1 MNDHSKTLRL
11 TRLALLAAI
20 VLVLAYTPL
29 GYIHI
34 GPLAITPIMIP
45 VTVGAI
51 LLGPTEG
58 AILGGIFGLTSF
70 STCFGSDA
78 FGTMLMSIN
87 PVFTFLTC
95 VPTRVLAGWLP
106 AVIFKALYRKEQPLR
121 ANTAFGV
128 AALAGP
134 VLNTVFF
141 MGALVLFFYRTDYIQ
156 GFVTALGAANPLLF
170 TTQTRVFRRRRAR
183 AIFFRGIFDNPAALR
198 PELVWEFFQ
207 GVNNV
212 GGPASCQSMPET
224 FSAMRRAQYAAWSPE
239 AVASW
244 YDDLFTYERMGA
256 NPLAFKY
263 GYMMEA
269 THPDEFDRIKDMLP
283 DVSPEKRSLIDRA
296 LLVQVGVYFLFPLV
310 VAVAHAAV
318 ALSVVND
325 IVALLTG
332 YQIGT
337 ALVGTVCFVVVLY
350 GGYFLVTYLTS
361 RSMVAR
367 SGGGAPSRA

>member
-1 MNDHSKTLRL
+1 MNNHSKTLRL

-51 LLGPTEG
+51 LLGPAEG

-106 AVIFKALYRKEQPLR
+106 ALIFKALHRKDQPLR
-121 ANTAFGV
+121 ANAAFGA

-156 GFVTALGAANPLLF
+156 GFVTALGAANPL
-170 TTQTRVFRRRRAR
+170 VFEIGR
-183 AIFFRGIFDNPAALR
+183 
-198 PELVWEFFQ
+198 
-207 GVNNV
+207 
-212 GGPASCQSMPET
+212 ASC
-224 FSAMRRAQYAAWSPE
+224 R
-239 AVASW
+239 
-244 YDDLFTYERMGA
+244 ER
-256 NPLAFKY
+256 
-263 GYMMEA
+263 
-269 THPDEFDRIKDMLP
+269 
-283 DVSPEKRSLIDRA
+283 V
-296 LLVQVGVYFLFPLV
+296 
-310 VAVAHAAV
+310 
-318 ALSVVND
+318 
-325 IVALLTG
+325 
-332 YQIGT
+332 
-337 ALVGTVCFVVVLY
+337 
-350 GGYFLVTYLTS
+350 
-361 RSMVAR
+361 
-367 SGGGAPSRA
+367 

>member
-51 LLGPTEG
+51 LLGPIEG

-156 GFVTALGAANPLLF
+156 GFVTALGAANPLVFVLLF
-170 TTQTRVFRRRRAR
+170 V
-183 AIFFRGIFDNPAALR
+183 G
-198 PELVWEFFQ
+198 VQ
-207 GVNNV
+207 GVV
-212 GGPASCQSMPET
+212 E
-224 FSAMRRAQYAAWSPE
+224 AA
-239 AVASW
+239 A
-244 YDDLFTYERMGA
+244 G
-256 NPLAFKY
+256 
-263 GYMMEA
+263 
-269 THPDEFDRIKDMLP
+269 
-283 DVSPEKRSLIDRA
+283 
-296 LLVQVGVYFLFPLV
+296 
-310 VAVAHAAV
+310 
-318 ALSVVND
+318 
-325 IVALLTG
+325 
-332 YQIGT
+332 
-337 ALVGTVCFVVVLY
+337 FVV
-350 GGYFLVTYLTS
+350 
-361 RSMVAR
+361 
-367 SGGGAPSRA
+367 SGILSRAVYPVLHRS

>member
-78 FGTMLMSIN
+78 FGTTLMTIN

-121 ANTAFGV
+121 ANAAFGA

-141 MGALVLFFYRTDYIQ
+141 MGALVLFFYRTDYLQ
-156 GFVTALGAANPLLF
+156 SFVTALGAANPLVFVLLF
-170 TTQTRVFRRRRAR
+170 
-183 AIFFRGIFDNPAALR
+183 
-198 PELVWEFFQ
+198 
-207 GVNNV
+207 
-212 GGPASCQSMPET
+212 
-224 FSAMRRAQYAAWSPE
+224 
-239 AVASW
+239 
-244 YDDLFTYERMGA
+244 
-256 NPLAFKY
+256 
-263 GYMMEA
+263 
-269 THPDEFDRIKDMLP
+269 
-283 DVSPEKRSLIDRA
+283 
-296 LLVQVGVYFLFPLV
+296 VGVQG
-310 VAVAHAAV
+310 AVEAA
-318 ALSVVND
+318 A
-325 IVALLTG
+325 G
-332 YQIGT
+332 
-337 ALVGTVCFVVVLY
+337 FVV
-350 GGYFLVTYLTS
+350 
-361 RSMVAR
+361 
-367 SGGGAPSRA
+367 SGILSRAVYPVLHRS